1 MPNKVVVPGKVEK
14 DKNNNKKFK
23 IKKNKNTEVDVDIEI
38 VDEGTYELE
47 KLSVDDL
54 PAAMPDGTPITWLN
68 NFAIKK
74 GGNYINQPYK
84 VKIAGLGNGKIVI
97 VDNNSNGRPY
107 YFTGDVVDDTIELS
121 DGDPG
126 IGKT

>member
-14 DKNNNKKFK
+14 QSNKKFK
-23 IKKNKNTEVDVDIEI
+23 VKANKSSEVDIEI
-38 VDEGTYELE
+38 EIAEDGVYEVE

-54 PAAMPDGTPITWLN
+54 PTTMNDGKAITWLN

-74 GGNYINQPYK
+74 GGNYINQAYK
-84 VKIAGLGNGKIVI
+84 VKIAGLGGSQVVI
-97 VDNNSNGRPY
+97 LDNNSEGKPY
-107 YFTGDVVDDTIELS
+107 YFTGTITNDTIDLS
-121 DGDPG
+121 DGDPA

>member
-14 DKNNNKKFK
+14 QGNKKFK
-23 IKKNKNTEVDVDIEI
+23 IKTQKSSEKDVDIDI
-38 VDEGTYELE
+38 VEDGTYDVE
-47 KLSVDDL
+47 KLSIDDL
-54 PAAMPDGTPITWLN
+54 PTSMPDGKAITWYN

-84 VKIAGLGNGKIVI
+84 VKIEGLGSKSIVI
-97 VDNNSNGRPY
+97 LDNNSDGKPY
-107 YFTGDVVDDTIELS
+107 YFTGTVVDDTIELS

-126 IGKT
+126 IGHT

>member
-1 MPNKVVVPGKVEK
+1 MPNKVVVQGKVEK
-14 DKNNNKKFK
+14 QGNKKFK
-23 IKKNKNTEVDVDIEI
+23 IKTQRNSEKDVEIDI
-38 VDEGTYELE
+38 VDDGNYDVE

-54 PAAMPDGTPITWLN
+54 PATMPDGKTITWYN

-84 VKIAGLGNGKIVI
+84 VKIEGLGSRSIVI
-97 VDNNSNGRPY
+97 LDNNSEGRPY
-107 YFTGDVVDDTIELS
+107 YFTGTVVDDTIELS

-126 IGKT
+126 IGHT

>member
-14 DKNNNKKFK
+14 QSNKKFK
-23 IKKNKNTEVDVDIEI
+23 IKTQKSSEKDVEIDI
-38 VDEGTYELE
+38 VDDGSYDVE

-54 PAAMPDGTPITWLN
+54 PATMSDGKAITWLN

-74 GGNYINQPYK
+74 AGNYINQPYK
-84 VKIAGLGNGKIVI
+84 VKIDGLGSKPIVI
-97 VDNNSNGRPY
+97 LDNNSDGKPY
-107 YFTGDVVDDTIELS
+107 YFTGSVVDNTIELS

-126 IGKT
+126 IGHT